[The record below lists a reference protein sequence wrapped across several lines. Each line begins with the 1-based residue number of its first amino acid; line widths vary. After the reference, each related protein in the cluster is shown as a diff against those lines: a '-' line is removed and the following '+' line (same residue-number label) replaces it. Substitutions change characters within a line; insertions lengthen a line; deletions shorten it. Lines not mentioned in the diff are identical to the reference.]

1 MSCHFLQCFTYILN
15 CFDIIVIFQSSTL
28 AQNYFTKP
36 NSPLKE
42 SLQDTTQT
50 LKIND
55 VAHNF
60 QKSHGI
66 LPNLVRESPERSRN
80 LLSKIMLTL

>member
-1 MSCHFLQCFTYILN
+1 MSCRFLQCFTR
-15 CFDIIVIFQSSTL
+15 FDIILIFQSSTL

-60 QKSHGI
+60 RKSQGI
-66 LPNLVRESPERSRN
+66 LPNLVRESLERSRN